1 MPGKISYKKPTVTTR
16 ERHGMAGSLLRTLP
30 RRWLMRFSLLCL
42 ALAGLGLVF
51 NYTYLSIRHDMRLIT
66 AKQPNLFELF
76 YQRARILAPEK
87 LASFIDNSSIKTP
100 IFSENGDATAY
111 AYGYDL
117 ATLARLAVIPI
128 LPPANQMLSTYQYLL
143 SYPEVLNLYAFY
155 NDRRILGMVGDKRML
170 PSELQPVNT
179 NLNDIEPWTH
189 YFGCAAFAAT
199 HVPCSTDE
207 AQVSDIYTDTFTGLK
222 TITLYFPFVFYD
234 PALADYR
241 YGLTGIDIAI
251 DEAFKDVLRPFESL
265 NPTRTVLS
273 FEEVEPCRPWHICLN
288 TRFMRTKAGNDL
300 FLKWSYS
307 YGDVVRAV
315 LYGPA
320 FKLYLIVLLLLML
333 TGRGI
338 YGRLRTL
345 ALTDHLT
352 RLPRRDILEQ
362 ALLQEYD
369 FLMLL
374 DIDNFKSINDTHGH
388 GVGDLALV
396 AFARH
401 LTTNM
406 RKGDKAIRWGGEEFI
421 ILYKGLND
429 RASMRQAV
437 TRLLASQLQIPEL
450 PAPITFSAGV
460 IRIRDYLTVAEATDL
475 ADALLYH
482 VKQHG
487 KHNIAYYQGQ
497 EIRLIR
503 DPGTNPVT

>member
-362 ALLQEYD
+362 ALLKEYD

-450 PAPITFSAGV
+450 PAPITFAGGV
-460 IRIRDYLTVAEATDL
+460 IRIREFLTVAVASDL

>member
-16 ERHGMAGSLLRTLP
+16 GRHGMAGSLLRTLP

-189 YFGCAAFAAT
+189 YFGCAAFATT

-273 FEEVEPCRPWHICLN
+273 FEEVEPCRPWHLCLN

-362 ALLQEYD
+362 ALLKEYD

>member
-1 MPGKISYKKPTVTTR
+1 MT
-16 ERHGMAGSLLRTLP
+16 GSLLRTLP
-30 RRWLMRFSLLCL
+30 RKWLMRFTLLCL
-42 ALAGLGLVF
+42 VLAGLVLVF

-66 AKQPNLFELF
+66 AKQQNVFEVF

-111 AYGYDL
+111 VYGYDL
-117 ATLARLAVIPI
+117 DTLARLAVIPI
-128 LPPANQMLSTYQYLL
+128 LPPANQMLIAYQYAL
-143 SYPEVLNLYAFY
+143 SYPEVINIYAFY
-155 NDRRILGMVGDKRML
+155 NDHRLLGMVADKRVL
-170 PSELQPVNT
+170 PSELLPVNT
-179 NLNDIEPWTH
+179 DLNDIEPWTH

-207 AQVSDIYTDTFTGLK
+207 AQVSNIYTDTFTGLK
-222 TITLYFPFVFYD
+222 TITMYFPFVFYD
-234 PALADYR
+234 TEIEDYR
-241 YGLTGIDIAI
+241 YGLTGIDIAV
-251 DEAFKDVLRPFESL
+251 DEAFKDVFSPLESL

-273 FEEVEPCRPWHICLN
+273 FNEMEPCRPWHLCLN
-288 TRFMRTKAGNDL
+288 TRFMETKAGNDL
-300 FLKWSYS
+300 YLKWSYS
-307 YGDVVRAV
+307 YGDFMRVV

-320 FKLYLIVLLLLML
+320 FKLYLIALLLLML

-362 ALLQEYD
+362 ALLKEYD

-388 GVGDLALV
+388 GVGDIALV

-401 LTTNM
+401 LTANM

-437 TRLLASQLQIPEL
+437 ARLLASQLQIPEL

>member
-51 NYTYLSIRHDMRLIT
+51 NYTYLSIRHDMQLIT

-128 LPPANQMLSTYQYLL
+128 VPPANQMLSTYQYLL

-251 DEAFKDVLRPFESL
+251 DEAFKEVLRPFESL

-362 ALLQEYD
+362 ALLKEYD

-503 DPGTNPVT
+503 DPGTNPAT

>member
-51 NYTYLSIRHDMRLIT
+51 NYTYLSIRHDMQLIT

-199 HVPCSTDE
+199 HVPCSTNE

-362 ALLQEYD
+362 ALLKEYD

>member
-189 YFGCAAFAAT
+189 YFGCAAFATT

-362 ALLQEYD
+362 ALLKEYD

>member
-30 RRWLMRFSLLCL
+30 RRWLMRLSLLCL

-51 NYTYLSIRHDMRLIT
+51 NYTYLSIRHDMQLIT

-170 PSELQPVNT
+170 PGELQPVNT

-273 FEEVEPCRPWHICLN
+273 FEEVEPCHPWHLCLN

-362 ALLQEYD
+362 ALLKEYD

>member
-189 YFGCAAFAAT
+189 YFGCAAFATT

-273 FEEVEPCRPWHICLN
+273 FEEVEPCRPWHLCLN

-300 FLKWSYS
+300 YLKWSYS

-362 ALLQEYD
+362 ALLKEYD

>member
-1 MPGKISYKKPTVTTR
+1 
-16 ERHGMAGSLLRTLP
+16 MAGSLLHIVP
-30 RRWLMRFSLLCL
+30 RKWLMRFTLFCL
-42 ALAGLGLVF
+42 ALAGLVLVF
-51 NYTYLSIRHDMRLIT
+51 NYTYLSIRHDMQLIT
-66 AKQPNLFELF
+66 AKQPNLFEVF
-76 YQRARILAPEK
+76 HQRARILAPEK
-87 LASFIDNSSIKTP
+87 LARFIDNSSIKTP

-117 ATLARLAVIPI
+117 DTLARMAVIPI
-128 LPPANQMLSTYQYLL
+128 LPPANQMLTAYQYLL
-143 SYPEVLNLYAFY
+143 SYPEVINLYAFY
-155 NDRRILGMVGDKRML
+155 DDRRMLGMVADRLTL
-170 PSELQPVNT
+170 PNRLMPVNT

-189 YFGCAAFAAT
+189 YFGCALFAST
-199 HVPCSTDE
+199 HVPCSQDE
-207 AQVSDIYTDTFTGLK
+207 AWVSGIYTDTFTGLQ
-222 TITLYFPFVFYD
+222 TITLYFPFIYYE
-234 PALADYR
+234 PAIKDYR
-241 YGLTGIDIAI
+241 YGLKGIDIAV
-251 DEAFKDVLRPFESL
+251 DRAFKEVLHPFESP

-273 FEEVEPCRPWHICLN
+273 FNEAEPCRPWHLCLS
-288 TRFMRTKAGNDL
+288 TPLMQTKAGNDL
-300 FLKWSYS
+300 YLKWSYS
-307 YGDVVRAV
+307 YGDFMRVV

-320 FKLYLIVLLLLML
+320 FKLYLIALLLLML

-345 ALTDHLT
+345 AQTDHLT
-352 RLPRRDILEQ
+352 RLPRRDILDE
-362 ALLQEYD
+362 ALLKEYD

-388 GVGDLALV
+388 GVGDIALA

-401 LTTNM
+401 LTANM

-421 ILYKGLND
+421 VLYKGLDD
-429 RASMRQAV
+429 RAAMRKSV
-437 TRLLASQLQIPEL
+437 SRLLASQLQIPEL
-450 PAPITFSAGV
+450 PAPITFSAGI

-503 DPGTNPVT
+503 EREEE

>member
-155 NDRRILGMVGDKRML
+155 NDRRILGMVDDKRML
-170 PSELQPVNT
+170 PGELQPVNT

-189 YFGCAAFAAT
+189 YFGCAAFATT

-273 FEEVEPCRPWHICLN
+273 FEEVEPCRPWHLCLN

-362 ALLQEYD
+362 ALLKEYD

>member
-51 NYTYLSIRHDMRLIT
+51 NYTYLSIRHDMQLIT

-199 HVPCSTDE
+199 HVPCSTNE

-429 RASMRQAV
+429 RASMRQTVA
-437 TRLLASQLQIPEL
+437 RLLASQLQIPEL

-503 DPGTNPVT
+503 DTGTNPVT

>member
-189 YFGCAAFAAT
+189 YFGCAAFATT

-273 FEEVEPCRPWHICLN
+273 FEEVEPCRPWHLCLN

-362 ALLQEYD
+362 ALLKEYD

-503 DPGTNPVT
+503 EQTAAD

>member
-51 NYTYLSIRHDMRLIT
+51 NYTYLSIRHDMQLIT

-362 ALLQEYD
+362 ALLKEYD

-388 GVGDLALV
+388 GVGDIALV

>member
-189 YFGCAAFAAT
+189 YFGCAAFATT

-362 ALLQEYD
+362 ALLKEYD

-388 GVGDLALV
+388 GVGDLALI

>member
-51 NYTYLSIRHDMRLIT
+51 NYTYLSIRHDMQLIT

-128 LPPANQMLSTYQYLL
+128 LPPANQMLNTYQYLL

-155 NDRRILGMVGDKRML
+155 NDRRMLGMVDDKRML
-170 PSELQPVNT
+170 PGELQPVNT

-207 AQVSDIYTDTFTGLK
+207 AQVSEIYTDTFTGLK

-273 FEEVEPCRPWHICLN
+273 FEEVEPCRPWHLCLS
-288 TRFMRTKAGNDL
+288 TPLMKTKAGNDL

-362 ALLQEYD
+362 ALLKEYD

>member
-51 NYTYLSIRHDMRLIT
+51 NYTYLSIRHDMQLIT

-170 PSELQPVNT
+170 PGELQPVNT

-362 ALLQEYD
+362 ALLKEYD

>member
-51 NYTYLSIRHDMRLIT
+51 NYTYLSIRHDMQLIT

-362 ALLQEYD
+362 ALLKEYD

>member
-51 NYTYLSIRHDMRLIT
+51 NYTYLSIRHDMQLIT

-362 ALLQEYD
+362 ALLKEYD

-388 GVGDLALV
+388 GVGDLALI

-503 DPGTNPVT
+503 DTGTNPVT

>member
-1 MPGKISYKKPTVTTR
+1 
-16 ERHGMAGSLLRTLP
+16 MAASLLRFLP
-30 RRWLMRFSLLCL
+30 RRWLTRLGWLCL
-42 ALAGLGLVF
+42 ALMGLGLVC
-51 NYTYLSIRHDMRLIT
+51 NYTYLRIRHDMALIT
-66 AKQPNLFELF
+66 AKQPNLFEVF

-87 LASFIDNSSIKTP
+87 LAAFIDNSSIKMP

-117 ATLARLAVIPI
+117 PTLKRLAVIPV
-128 LPPANQMLSTYQYLL
+128 LPPANQMLLAYQYVI
-143 SYPEVLNLYAFY
+143 SNPEVLNLYAFY
-155 NDRRILGMVGDKRML
+155 DDRRMLGMVASKGML
-170 PSELQPVNT
+170 PSQLLPINT
-179 NLNDIEPWTH
+179 DLSDIEPWTH
-189 YFGCAAFAAT
+189 YFGCAFFAAT

-207 AQVSDIYTDTFTGLK
+207 TWVSEIYTDTFTGLN
-222 TITLYFPFVFYD
+222 TITLYFPFVYYE
-234 PALADYR
+234 PAIKDYR
-241 YGLTGIDIAI
+241 YGLKGIDIAV
-251 DEAFKDVLRPFESL
+251 DRAFKEVLHPFESL

-273 FEEVEPCRPWHICLN
+273 FEEVEPCRPFHLCLS
-288 TRFMRTKAGNDL
+288 TPLMRTQAGNDL
-300 FLKWSYS
+300 YLKWSYS
-307 YGDVVRAV
+307 YGDFVRVV
-315 LYGPA
+315 LYDPA
-320 FKLYLIVLLLLML
+320 FKLYLIALLLLML

-345 ALTDHLT
+345 AQTDHLT
-352 RLPRRDILEQ
+352 RLPRRDILDE
-362 ALLQEYD
+362 ALLKEYD

-388 GVGDLALV
+388 GVGDIALA

-401 LTTNM
+401 LTANM

-421 ILYKGLND
+421 VLYKGLDD
-429 RASMRQAV
+429 RAAMRKSV
-437 TRLLASQLQIPEL
+437 SRLLASQLQIPEL
-450 PAPITFSAGV
+450 PAPITFSAGI

-503 DPGTNPVT
+503 EREEE

>member
-51 NYTYLSIRHDMRLIT
+51 NYTYLSIRHDMQLIT

-155 NDRRILGMVGDKRML
+155 NDRRMLGMVGDKRML
-170 PSELQPVNT
+170 PGELLPVNT

-273 FEEVEPCRPWHICLN
+273 FNEVEPCRTWHICLN

-362 ALLQEYD
+362 ALLKEYD

>member
-170 PSELQPVNT
+170 PGELQPVNT

-189 YFGCAAFAAT
+189 YFGCAAFATT

-273 FEEVEPCRPWHICLN
+273 FEEVEPCRPWHLCLN

-362 ALLQEYD
+362 ALLKEYD

>member
-51 NYTYLSIRHDMRLIT
+51 NYTYLSIRHDMQLIT

-273 FEEVEPCRPWHICLN
+273 FEEVEPCRPWHLCLN

-362 ALLQEYD
+362 ALLKEYD

>member
-51 NYTYLSIRHDMRLIT
+51 NYTYLSIRHDMQLIT

-189 YFGCAAFAAT
+189 YFGCAAFATT

-273 FEEVEPCRPWHICLN
+273 FEEVEPCRPWHLCLN

-362 ALLQEYD
+362 ALLKEYD

>member
-1 MPGKISYKKPTVTTR
+1 
-16 ERHGMAGSLLRTLP
+16 MAGSLLRTLP
-30 RRWLMRFSLLCL
+30 RRWLMRFTLLCL

-51 NYTYLSIRHDMRLIT
+51 NYTYLSIRHDMQLIT
-66 AKQPNLFELF
+66 AKQPNLFEVF
-76 YQRARILAPEK
+76 YQRARVLAPEK
-87 LASFIDNSSIKTP
+87 LARFIDNSSIKTP

-128 LPPANQMLSTYQYLL
+128 LPPANQMLTAYQYVL
-143 SYPEVLNLYAFY
+143 SYPEVLNLYALY
-155 NDRRILGMVGDKRML
+155 NDRRMLGMVTDKRML
-170 PSELQPVNT
+170 PSQLQPVNT

-189 YFGCAAFAAT
+189 YFGCAFFAAT

-207 AQVSDIYTDTFTGLK
+207 AWVSDIYTDTFTGLQN
-222 TITLYFPFVFYD
+222 ITLYFPFVFYD
-234 PALADYR
+234 STIADYR

-251 DEAFKDVLRPFESL
+251 DEAFKDVFHPFEGL
-265 NPTRTVLS
+265 NPTRTVIS
-273 FEEVEPCRPWHICLN
+273 FEEVEPCRPWHLCLN
-288 TRFMRTKAGNDL
+288 TRFMQTKAGNDL

-320 FKLYLIVLLLLML
+320 FKLYLIALLLLML

-338 YGRLRTL
+338 YSRLRTL

-352 RLPRRDILEQ
+352 RLPRRDILDQ
-362 ALLQEYD
+362 GLLQEHNY
-369 FLMLL
+369 LMLL

-388 GVGDLALV
+388 GVGDLALA

-421 ILYKGLND
+421 VLYKGLND
-429 RASMRQAV
+429 EASMRQTVA
-437 TRLLASQLQIPEL
+437 RLLASQLVIPEL
-450 PAPITFSAGV
+450 PAPITFSAGI

-487 KHNIAYYQGQ
+487 KHNIAFYSGQSIGLIRPLEMQGQ
-497 EIRLIR
+497 PAKPRE
-503 DPGTNPVT
+503 PG

>member
-51 NYTYLSIRHDMRLIT
+51 NYTYLSIRHDMQLIT

-155 NDRRILGMVGDKRML
+155 NDRRMLGMVDDKRML

-362 ALLQEYD
+362 ALLKEYD

>member
-51 NYTYLSIRHDMRLIT
+51 NYTYLSIRHDMQLIT

-155 NDRRILGMVGDKRML
+155 NDRRMLGMVGDKRML

-207 AQVSDIYTDTFTGLK
+207 AQVSEIYTDTFTGLK

-362 ALLQEYD
+362 ALLKEYD

-388 GVGDLALV
+388 GVGDLALI

>member
-51 NYTYLSIRHDMRLIT
+51 NYTYLSIRHDMQLIT

-362 ALLQEYD
+362 ALLKEYD

-437 TRLLASQLQIPEL
+437 TRLLVSQLQIPEL

>member
-51 NYTYLSIRHDMRLIT
+51 NYTYLSIRHDMQLIT

-155 NDRRILGMVGDKRML
+155 NDRRMLGMVDDKRML

-273 FEEVEPCRPWHICLN
+273 FEEVEPCRPWHLCLN

-362 ALLQEYD
+362 ALLKEYD

-503 DPGTNPVT
+503 DTGTNPVT

>member
-189 YFGCAAFAAT
+189 YFGCAAFATT

-273 FEEVEPCRPWHICLN
+273 FEEVEPCRPWHLCLN

-362 ALLQEYD
+362 ALLKEYD

-388 GVGDLALV
+388 GVGDLALI

-503 DPGTNPVT
+503 DTGTNPVT

>member
-51 NYTYLSIRHDMRLIT
+51 NYTYLSIRHDMQLIT

-155 NDRRILGMVGDKRML
+155 NDRRMLGMVDDKRML

-288 TRFMRTKAGNDL
+288 IRFMRTKAGNDL

-362 ALLQEYD
+362 ALLKEYD

>member
-51 NYTYLSIRHDMRLIT
+51 NYTYLSIRHDMQLIT

-179 NLNDIEPWTH
+179 DLNDIEPWTH

-273 FEEVEPCRPWHICLN
+273 FEEVEPCRPWHLCLN

-362 ALLQEYD
+362 ALLKEYD

-503 DPGTNPVT
+503 DTGTNPVT

>member
-51 NYTYLSIRHDMRLIT
+51 NYTYLSIRHDMQLIT

-155 NDRRILGMVGDKRML
+155 NDRRILGIVSDKRML
-170 PSELQPVNT
+170 PGELQPVNT
-179 NLNDIEPWTH
+179 DLNDIEPWTH

-222 TITLYFPFVFYD
+222 TITLYFPFVFFD

-273 FEEVEPCRPWHICLN
+273 FEEVEPCRPWHLCLN

-362 ALLQEYD
+362 ALLKEYD

>member
-51 NYTYLSIRHDMRLIT
+51 NYTYISIRHDMQLIT

-170 PSELQPVNT
+170 PGELQPVNT

-189 YFGCAAFAAT
+189 YFGCAAFATT

-273 FEEVEPCRPWHICLN
+273 FEEVEPCRPWHICLT

-362 ALLQEYD
+362 ALLKEYD

>member
-51 NYTYLSIRHDMRLIT
+51 NYTYLSIRHDMQLIT

-251 DEAFKDVLRPFESL
+251 DEAFKDVLRPLESL

-362 ALLQEYD
+362 ALLKEYD

-388 GVGDLALV
+388 GVGDLALI

-503 DPGTNPVT
+503 DTGTNPVT